1 MKKVSK
7 IRPQLVELIIQR
19 RQPEEALSQLL
30 KAYDPVDERVVECY
44 NMFNGI
50 KSVIIA
56 DDNNRNKY
64 YDAKLKAFIKT
75 LPPGHKDTIALYD
88 LLESSLRVQ
97 HRTYMTAQKHDMFK
111 DYIVD
116 AFIMQLRPIKTSYY
130 DFVFPDNLARKA
142 QWMKKA
148 RSMQLQDDVQHMT
161 TDHKDAIV
169 KRSFSI
175 LEDPSINSKDEYWAH
190 VTALQVVSGRRISE
204 IVVKLEWDDIS
215 GFPYQARVSGINKK
229 LHDDEAF
236 EIPLLVSFDKFD
248 RNMKAVRA
256 YEYYKD
262 TPLQD
267 SVHAQ
272 QQMTNSNKK
281 REQIFGFRV
290 IHSQIRDIYA
300 EEAFLNRAISQFLP
314 SASEALFKAKALSLS
329 TDYIITPLSA
339 YTRINFID
347 M

>member
-1 MKKVSK
+1 
-7 IRPQLVELIIQR
+7 
-19 RQPEEALSQLL
+19 
-30 KAYDPVDERVVECY
+30 
-44 NMFNGI
+44 MFNGI

-97 HRTYMTAQKHDMFK
+97 HRTHSNIQKHDIFRDDM
-111 DYIVD
+111 VN
-116 AFIMQLRPIKTSYY
+116 AFIMKLRPVKAPFY
-130 DFVFPDNLARKA
+130 DFLFPDYLTRKA
-142 QWMKKA
+142 SWEKHKRTME
-148 RSMQLQDDVQHMT
+148 LQDNVENMT
-161 TDHKDAIV
+161 IDNKDAIV
-169 KRSFSI
+169 NRAFSI

-190 VTALQVVSGRRISE
+190 VTALQLVSGRRISE
-204 IVVKLEWDDIS
+204 IVAQLEWDDIP

-229 LHDDEAF
+229 INNDEAF

-248 RNMKAVRA
+248 RNMKAIRA

-267 SVHAQ
+267 SVHVQ
-272 QQMTNSNKK
+272 QQMTHSNKK
-281 REQIFGFRV
+281 REKIFGFRV

-300 EEAFLNRAISQFLP
+300 EETFLNRATSQFLP
-314 SASEALFKAKALSLS
+314 NASAALFKTKALTLS
-329 TDYIITPLSA
+329 SEYITAPLLA